1 MSELDSYLLGQIAKE
16 VSETRSDVRSI
27 KALADGALLWS
38 QRLGLLIVLWTTA
51 TVLNVAPD
59 KAGEIAAALLKS
71 LK

>member
-1 MSELDSYLLGQIAKE
+1 MSELHSYLLGQIAKE

-27 KALADGALLWS
+27 KSRLEDMVTWS
-38 QRLGLLIVLWTTA
+38 QRLGLLLVLWGTA

>member
-1 MSELDSYLLGQIAKE
+1 MSELNSYLLGQIAKE

-27 KALADGALLWS
+27 KSRLEDMVTWS
-38 QRLGLLIVLWTTA
+38 QRLGLLLVLWTTA
-51 TVLNVAPD
+51 TALNVAPD